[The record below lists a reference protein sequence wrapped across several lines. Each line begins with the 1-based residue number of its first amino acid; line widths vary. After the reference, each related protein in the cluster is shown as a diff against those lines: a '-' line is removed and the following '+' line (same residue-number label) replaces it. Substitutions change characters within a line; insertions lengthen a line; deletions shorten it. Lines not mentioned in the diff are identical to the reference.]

1 MEWRIDL
8 NREEDR
14 ETETVVVAVAHV
26 KTSNLGKT
34 NKIPHWR
41 NASGFF
47 VGINT
52 SRGKTTCI

>member
-1 MEWRIDL
+1 
-8 NREEDR
+8 
-14 ETETVVVAVAHV
+14 VVARV